1 IILSCR
7 PLSLK
12 RAIRNLIENGIRYGE
27 RVEVTIARDDRKAVI
42 RFRDFGPG
50 IPAARLADVFEPFVR
65 LEESRSEET
74 GGIGLGLSITRSII
88 HAHGGEITL
97 RNHPDG
103 GLEATVRLP
112 VEPSP

>member
-1 IILSCR
+1 
-7 PLSLK
+7 
-12 RAIRNLIENGIRYGE
+12 
-27 RVEVTIARDDRKAVI
+27 
-42 RFRDFGPG
+42 
-50 IPAARLADVFEPFVR
+50 PFVR